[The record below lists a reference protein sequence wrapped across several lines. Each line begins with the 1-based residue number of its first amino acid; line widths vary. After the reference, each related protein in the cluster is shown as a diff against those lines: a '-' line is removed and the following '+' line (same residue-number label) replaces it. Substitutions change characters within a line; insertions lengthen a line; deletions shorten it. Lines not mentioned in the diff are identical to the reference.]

1 MFTVPTKCVLNGLNL
16 LMNIIILC
24 SNIFKKNI
32 NLYGAKSIT
41 IGIHKLSLE
50 WCIINE
56 AIYSD
61 IWEYQIISESHY

>member
-50 WCIINE
+50 
-56 AIYSD
+56 
-61 IWEYQIISESHY
+61 